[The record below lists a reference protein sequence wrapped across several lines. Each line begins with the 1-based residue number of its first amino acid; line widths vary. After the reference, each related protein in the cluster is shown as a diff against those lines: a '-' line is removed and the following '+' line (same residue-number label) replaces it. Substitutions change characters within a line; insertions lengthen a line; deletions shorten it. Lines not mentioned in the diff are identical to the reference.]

1 MLCLNGLQI
10 IVVRGPMSAEE
21 CRYIV
26 VHSVRKHSV
35 ILGLGALSFVSEES
49 GAVSRHRAPSGTPD
63 PSLMLRMTMDA

>member
-10 IVVRGPMSAEE
+10 IVVRGPMSTEE

-35 ILGLGALSFVSEES
+35 ILGLGALSF
-49 GAVSRHRAPSGTPD
+49 
-63 PSLMLRMTMDA
+63 

>member
-1 MLCLNGLQI
+1 MRGRPSIYAFIGILGVHISGDVVENQMLQI

-35 ILGLGALSFVSEES
+35 ILGLGALSF
-49 GAVSRHRAPSGTPD
+49 
-63 PSLMLRMTMDA
+63 